1 MPKSNELIPEILSE
15 VAAHPTTNRR
25 SLIKNLALATAGVGA
40 ASALSTT
47 SAHAASTVNP
57 IDVVQFALG
66 LEYLEAEFYTIATT
80 GMTLQQYGVDTSGS
94 GRSGPTLTQYGKVDF
109 SDNTILTE
117 AAVLDIA
124 ADERAHVKL
133 LRSALA
139 SYSVTP
145 VAKPTINLDVL
156 QARGASLGNMAA
168 FLNLARIFE
177 DIGVSAYSGGS
188 TYLAAAPAVLMIA
201 ARILAV
207 EGEHVGNI
215 RLQIAKLGIGTFA
228 VDAADIVPPPTG
240 TNFFSTNTANGLPA
254 YRTPG
259 EVLYLAFGGQANV
272 GSGGFFPMGY
282 NGYFHVSSSPATA
295 ANLE

>member
-1 MPKSNELIPEILSE
+1 MPKSHELIPDVLSE
-15 VAAHPTTNRR
+15 TTNRR
-25 SLIKNLALATAGVGA
+25 SMIKKLAMATAAAGA
-40 ASALSTT
+40 AAALPTP
-47 SAHAASTVNP
+47 AVAASTVNP
-57 IDVVQFALG
+57 IDIVQFALG

-80 GMTLQQYGVDTSGS
+80 GQTLEQSGIDTSGS
-94 GRSGPTLTQYGKVDF
+94 GRSGPTITKYGKVDF
-109 SDNTILTE
+109 SDNTILT
-117 AAVLDIA
+117 AAVAMDIA

-133 LRSALA
+133 LRAALA
-139 SYSVTP
+139 SYNVTP
-145 VAKPTINLDVL
+145 VAKPTINLDYL
-156 QARGASLGNMAA
+156 DARGASLAGMAG

-177 DIGVSAYSGGS
+177 DVGVSAYSGGAA
-188 TYLAAAPAVLMIA
+188 YLASVPAVLMTA

-228 VDAADIVPPPTG
+228 LDGADVLPPPTG

-259 EVLYLAFGGQANV
+259 EVLFLAFGGQEKV
-272 GSGGFFPMGY
+272 GAGGFFPMGY
-282 NGYFHVSSSPATA
+282 NGTFHVSSAPATA

>member
-1 MPKSNELIPEILSE
+1 MPKSHELIPDVLSE
-15 VAAHPTTNRR
+15 TTNRR
-25 SLIKNLALATAGVGA
+25 SMIKKLAMATAAAGA
-40 ASALSTT
+40 AAALPTP
-47 SAHAASTVNP
+47 AAAATTVNP

-80 GMTLQQYGVDTSGS
+80 GKTLAQTGIDTSGS
-94 GRSGPTLTQYGKVDF
+94 GRSGPTTTKYGKVDF
-109 SDNTILTE
+109 SDNTILTS
-117 AAVLDIA
+117 AVVNDIA

-139 SYSVTP
+139 SYNVTP
-145 VAKPTINLDVL
+145 VAKPTINLDAL
-156 QARGASLGNMAA
+156 EARGASLSGMPG

-177 DIGVSAYSGGS
+177 DVGVSAYSGGS
-188 TYLAAAPAVLMIA
+188 PYLASNPAVLMTA

-228 VDAADIVPPPTG
+228 VDAADVIPPPSG

-254 YRTPG
+254 YRTTG
-259 EVLYLAFGGQANV
+259 QVLYLAFGGVANA
-272 GSGGFFPMGY
+272 GAGGFFPNGY
-282 NGYFHVSSSPATA
+282 NGVFHTSSSPATS
-295 ANLE
+295 ANLD